1 MAQAKKTYRVN
12 RDAWNMIVRSAGTSS
27 TKIGQAY
34 GKSASYVSVGLQCG
48 RFPADFVEWVEKTY
62 GWKRERFTM
71 PEVPADETVEE
82 TINRLNREVE
92 EKANAL
98 AAEAEAKALS
108 KIEQKPQRIQVV
120 KARANSVTTKTALS
134 DQTIADISARVS
146 AAVVAVV
153 KEHERPNVQLFSEG
167 TGYDPKTLRNV
178 FIFLSKHHEFLTR
191 IENGESPYTLLADYI
206 VATAEA

>member
-1 MAQAKKTYRVN
+1 MTQVKQTCRVN

-27 TKIGQAY
+27 TQIGKAY
-34 GKSASYVSVGLQCG
+34 GKSASYVSAGLQYG

-62 GWKRERFTM
+62 GWNRDRFTYQ
-71 PEVPADETVEE
+71 EVPVDETAEE
-82 TINRLNREVE
+82 AINRLNREVE
-92 EKANAL
+92 
-98 AAEAEAKALS
+98 EAEAKALS

-134 DQTIADISARVS
+134 DQTIADISSRVA

-178 FIFLSKHHEFLTR
+178 FIFLSKHHEFLVR